1 MAKVAFATCRKLP
14 EMTDDDRL
22 VADTLRR
29 KNITVSS
36 AVWDAP
42 ETPWSQFDA
51 VVIRSTWDYHL
62 APERYAKWVSSF
74 SHSAARLWNPPEAVL
89 GNLHKSYLSILAKQG
104 IEVVPTV
111 FLSASEGP
119 PLREVLKNRGWND
132 AVVKPAVSASAY
144 GTWRTSLAT
153 AGSDQ
158 HQFAEQLRCGDLL
171 VQPYL
176 PEIATQGEW
185 SLVFFG
191 GRYSHA
197 ALKRPADGDFRV
209 QRDFGGQWIAA
220 TPPAQLIAEA
230 QSVLEADNHDLL
242 YARVDGIE
250 REGRFVLM
258 ELEINEPYLFVG
270 LSEGAAD
277 RFAEEIVRRA
287 ARGT

>member
-1 MAKVAFATCRKLP
+1 MLKVAFATCQKLP

-22 VADTLRR
+22 VADALRR
-29 KNITVSS
+29 RNIAVSS

-42 ETPWSQFDA
+42 DIAWSEFDS

-62 APERYAKWVSSF
+62 APDRYAKWVRSF
-74 SHSAARLWNPPEAVL
+74 SNTATRLWNAPKTVL
-89 GNLHKSYLSILAKQG
+89 ENMHKSYLSTLAKRG

-111 FLSASEGP
+111 FLYACEGA
-119 PLREVLKNRGWND
+119 PLRAVLEDNAWDD

-153 AGSDQ
+153 ADVDQ
-158 HQFAEQLRCGDLL
+158 LRFTEQLGRQDIL

-176 PEIATQGEW
+176 AEVASRGEW

-191 GRYSHA
+191 GQYSHA
-197 ALKRPADGDFRV
+197 ALKWPADGDFRV
-209 QRDFGGQWIAA
+209 QRDFGGQWQPA
-220 TPPAQLIAEA
+220 TPSAHLITQA
-230 QSVLEADNHDLL
+230 QSVLSAIDENLL

-250 REGRFVLM
+250 REGRFLLM

-270 LSEGAAD
+270 FSEGASQ
-277 RFAEEIVRRA
+277 RFAEEILRRTA
-287 ARGT
+287 CRE